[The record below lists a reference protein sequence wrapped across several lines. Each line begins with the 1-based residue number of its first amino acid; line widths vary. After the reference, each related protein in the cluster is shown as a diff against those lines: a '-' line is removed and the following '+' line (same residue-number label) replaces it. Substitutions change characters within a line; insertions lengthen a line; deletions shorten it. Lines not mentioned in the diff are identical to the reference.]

1 MYLNDNLMKQVK
13 IYNELDSIWDKLK
26 YCDDVVQYYD
36 TSIYLSLNKDIC
48 YYYWKQEKLR
58 MNFVF
63 YT

>member
-1 MYLNDNLMKQVK
+1 MKQVK
-13 IYNELDSIWDKLK
+13 IYNELDSIFDKIN